1 MRKIHNLLAREDG
14 QTMAE
19 YATVLAIITLTAI
32 GAIAFLAERNAGAI
46 SRVARIFG

>member
-19 YATVLAIITLTAI
+19 YATVLTIITVTVVA
-32 GAIAFLAERNAGAI
+32 AIAFLAERNTSAI
-46 SRVARIFG
+46 SRVAGFLG